1 MRKAGC
7 AGLVDHTG
15 ALPHRVNDYSASTSY
30 GFQEVTVKDFV
41 DEVVILGGCEKIAQH
56 QRSDGSGTRP

>member
-1 MRKAGC
+1 VRKAGC

-15 ALPHRVNDYSASTSY
+15 ALPHRVND
-30 GFQEVTVKDFV
+30 DFV